1 MNRVNKTF
9 LIIILLLGGV
19 VWLQHQRTTR
29 LIKER
34 DRFSMNNTAL
44 LSDVKRIQLDSATM
58 ALNVK
63 ALRLTIDEY
72 KEFRAED
79 AEKIK
84 QLGVRIKHLEAA
96 ARHEL
101 EVKAPI
107 DAVIRDT
114 FIVRDTVPLLRQKIE
129 MVTPHIELTGLIEG
143 NRLTGDIRIP
153 VMLNQAIWIE
163 YKGWWF
169 WKRAK
174 AIHQII
180 SSDNPYAEIKYSEY
194 IQIER

>member
-9 LIIILLLGGV
+9 LIIILLLGGI
-19 VWLQHQRTTR
+19 VWLQYRRTTR

-84 QLGVRIKHLEAA
+84 QLGVRIKHLEAE

-129 MVTPHIELTGLIEG
+129 MVTPYIELTGLIEG
-143 NRLTGDIRIP
+143 NRLTGDIKIP

>member
-9 LIIILLLGGV
+9 LIIILLLGGI
-19 VWLQHQRTTR
+19 VWLQYRRTTR

-84 QLGVRIKHLEAA
+84 QLGARIKHLEAA

-101 EVKAPI
+101 EVKVPI

-129 MVTPHIELTGLIEG
+129 MVTPYIELTGLIEG
-143 NRLTGDIRIP
+143 NRLTGDIKIP

>member
-9 LIIILLLGGV
+9 LIIILLLGGI
-19 VWLQHQRTTR
+19 VWLQHRRTTR

-72 KEFRAED
+72 KGFRAED

-180 SSDNPYAEIKYSEY
+180 SSDNPYTEIKYSEY

>member
-9 LIIILLLGGV
+9 LIIILLLGGI
-19 VWLQHQRTTR
+19 VWLQHRRTTH